1 MLRSFARDR
10 ESNFFATELGLYESD
25 NGLRRLQLT
34 DDGALLTLAE
44 VGERCFAVAVAP
56 DGTLFANV
64 MDAGC
69 QEYVASYDPLTLF
82 ANELFV
88 MDSVHDELYNCFHDF
103 SLDGE
108 YLREVLVD
116 GVQSPSA
123 FCFSNGRM
131 YVVDDGSTFDG
142 STRILVLTN
151 YEHEAFEPISDI
163 RVCVRRGARA
173 ESTAEGLGPVRHRAI
188 DSSELRLTT
197 DREGRQV
204 GQHRSHIVAA
214 VSSACLIARA
224 AASGSQ
230 GRIVSSLSPGR
241 PRADVG
247 LSAVWSDLSAVST
260 TDQVGVF

>member
-1 MLRSFARDR
+1 MSQ
-10 ESNFFATELGLYESD
+10 
-25 NGLRRLQLT
+25 RRLTCGSPNKQRT
-34 DDGALLTLAE
+34 QGSPHI
-44 VGERCFAVAVAP
+44 AP
-56 DGTLFANV
+56 PRSHGNH
-64 MDAGC
+64 
-69 QEYVASYDPLTLF
+69 SS
-82 ANELFV
+82 
-88 MDSVHDELYNCFHDF
+88 SVLSLPYQGF
-103 SLDGE
+103 SLEPSGVTRWPMR
-108 YLREVLVD
+108 LRGMWFTPSSTSLSPMWD
-116 GVQSPSA
+116 QS
-123 FCFSNGRM
+123 
-131 YVVDDGSTFDG
+131 
-142 STRILVLTN
+142 
-151 YEHEAFEPISDI
+151 
-163 RVCVRRGARA
+163 
-173 ESTAEGLGPVRHRAI
+173 VRHRAI

>member
-1 MLRSFARDR
+1 MPLSW
-10 ESNFFATELGLYESD
+10 TGKLG
-25 NGLRRLQLT
+25 GLVSPMWDQC
-34 DDGALLTLAE
+34 GI
-44 VGERCFAVAVAP
+44 AP
-56 DGTLFANV
+56 
-64 MDAGC
+64 
-69 QEYVASYDPLTLF
+69 
-82 ANELFV
+82 
-88 MDSVHDELYNCFHDF
+88 
-103 SLDGE
+103 
-108 YLREVLVD
+108 
-116 GVQSPSA
+116 
-123 FCFSNGRM
+123 
-131 YVVDDGSTFDG
+131 
-142 STRILVLTN
+142 
-151 YEHEAFEPISDI
+151 
-163 RVCVRRGARA
+163 
-173 ESTAEGLGPVRHRAI
+173 I